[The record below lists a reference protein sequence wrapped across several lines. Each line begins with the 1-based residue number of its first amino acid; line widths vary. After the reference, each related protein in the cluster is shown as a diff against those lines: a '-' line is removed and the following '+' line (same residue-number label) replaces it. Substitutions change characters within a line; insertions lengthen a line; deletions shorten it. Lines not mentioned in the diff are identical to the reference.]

1 MNGMDSPMRE
11 ALRRQESACAHDVPA
26 FASIAARIEAA
37 PLAGSRPNGGRPPRA
52 RAWRRGLVAAQVRVV
67 PYAVLAAAVVVA
79 AAAVAGA
86 CLIGM
91 TGVRGC

>member
-37 PLAGSRPNGGRPPRA
+37 PSPLEAERWPAAKGARLRRA
-52 RAWRRGLVAAQVRVV
+52 SWQRRCASFRTPCLRLRWWWLRLRWPVRA
-67 PYAVLAAAVVVA
+67 
-79 AAAVAGA
+79 
-86 CLIGM
+86 
-91 TGVRGC
+91 